1 LNLFEFTAKK
11 SHFGRPIRV
20 QKKFEF
26 HLIKEIVMETK
37 INVWIRTWALA
48 LGLVFA
54 SVASISTNAFAQSAA
69 PAAATAP
76 ASAVPQTAQVAPP
89 KAKAPAAADNPYGMA
104 AVWQSS
110 DSVAKGVLL
119 ILVIMSMGSWY
130 ILAVKAL
137 EQRKVAR
144 YGLEAAEKFWRAGTV
159 AQGAAALT
167 QDSPYQFI
175 AASGLEAT
183 QKHDGLMGHIPLA
196 DWISMSMQRAVDRVN
211 REMQSGLSFLATVG
225 SVSPFVGLFG
235 TVWGIYHALSAI
247 GISGQASID
256 KVAGPVGEALIM
268 TAIGLAVAVP
278 AVLGYNWLVNR
289 NKGVMEDVRSFGNDL
304 NAVLQASTSAKS

>member
-1 LNLFEFTAKK
+1 MNLFGFTAKK

-26 HLIKEIVMETK
+26 HLIKEIVMEKK
-37 INVWIRTWALA
+37 INAWIQTWALA
-48 LGLVFA
+48 LGLVVVSA
-54 SVASISTNAFAQSAA
+54 VGISTNALAQSAA
-69 PAAATAP
+69 PAAAAATAP

-89 KAKAPAAADNPYGMA
+89 KAEAPPAADNPYGMA

-167 QDSPYQFI
+167 QAWKPPKS
-175 AASGLEAT
+175 T
-183 QKHDGLMGHIPLA
+183 
-196 DWISMSMQRAVDRVN
+196 
-211 REMQSGLSFLATVG
+211 TG
-225 SVSPFVGLFG
+225 SWAIFPWRTG
-235 TVWGIYHALSAI
+235 SA
-247 GISGQASID
+247 
-256 KVAGPVGEALIM
+256 
-268 TAIGLAVAVP
+268 
-278 AVLGYNWLVNR
+278 
-289 NKGVMEDVRSFGNDL
+289 
-304 NAVLQASTSAKS
+304 

>member
-1 LNLFEFTAKK
+1 
-11 SHFGRPIRV
+11 
-20 QKKFEF
+20 
-26 HLIKEIVMETK
+26 
-37 INVWIRTWALA
+37 
-48 LGLVFA
+48 
-54 SVASISTNAFAQSAA
+54 VAGISTNALAQSTA
-69 PAAATAP
+69 PVTAAAS

-89 KAKAPAAADNPYGMA
+89 TAETPRAADNPYGMA

-130 ILAVKAL
+130 ILAVKVL

-144 YGLEAAEKFWRAGTV
+144 LGLEAAEKFWSAGTV

-183 QKHDGLMGHIPLA
+183 KKHDGLMSHIPLA

-289 NKGVMEDVRSFGNDL
+289 NKDVMDDVRSFGHDL
-304 NAVLQASTSAKS
+304 NAVLVASTSAKS

>member
-1 LNLFEFTAKK
+1 
-11 SHFGRPIRV
+11 V

-26 HLIKEIVMETK
+26 YFIKEIVMETK

-54 SVASISTNAFAQSAA
+54 SVAGISTNAFAQSAQPAA
-69 PAAATAP
+69 PATAV
-76 ASAVPQTAQVAPP
+76 SQTAQVATQ
-89 KAKAPAAADNPYGMA
+89 KAETPVAADNPYGML
-104 AVWQSS
+104 AVWTTS

-119 ILVIMSMGSWY
+119 ILIIMSMGSWY
-130 ILAVKAL
+130 ILAVKVI

-144 YGLEAAEKFWRAGTV
+144 LGLEAAERFWSAGTV

-167 QDSPYQFI
+167 KDSPYQFI

-183 QKHDGLMGHIPLA
+183 KKHGGLISHIPLA

-289 NKGVMEDVRSFGNDL
+289 NKDVMDEVRSFGNDL
-304 NAVLQASTSAKS
+304 NAVLLASTSAKS

>member
-1 LNLFEFTAKK
+1 
-11 SHFGRPIRV
+11 
-20 QKKFEF
+20 
-26 HLIKEIVMETK
+26 
-37 INVWIRTWALA
+37 
-48 LGLVFA
+48 
-54 SVASISTNAFAQSAA
+54 
-69 PAAATAP
+69 
-76 ASAVPQTAQVAPP
+76 VAPP
-89 KAKAPAAADNPYGMA
+89 KAEAPAAADNPYGMA

-144 YGLEAAEKFWRAGTV
+144 LGREAVEKFWSASSL
-159 AQGAAALT
+159 AQGASALT

-175 AASGLEAT
+175 AASGLEASK
-183 QKHDGLMGHIPLA
+183 KHGGLMSPIPLA

-289 NKGVMEDVRSFGNDL
+289 NKDVMDDVRSFGHDL
-304 NAVLQASTSAKS
+304 NAVLVASTSAKS

>member
-1 LNLFEFTAKK
+1 
-11 SHFGRPIRV
+11 
-20 QKKFEF
+20 
-26 HLIKEIVMETK
+26 
-37 INVWIRTWALA
+37 
-48 LGLVFA
+48 
-54 SVASISTNAFAQSAA
+54 
-69 PAAATAP
+69 
-76 ASAVPQTAQVAPP
+76 VAPP
-89 KAKAPAAADNPYGMA
+89 KAEAPAAADNPYGMA

-144 YGLEAAEKFWRAGTV
+144 FGLEAAEKFWNAGTV

-183 QKHDGLMGHIPLA
+183 KKHDGLVSHIPLA

>member
-1 LNLFEFTAKK
+1 
-11 SHFGRPIRV
+11 
-20 QKKFEF
+20 
-26 HLIKEIVMETK
+26 
-37 INVWIRTWALA
+37 
-48 LGLVFA
+48 
-54 SVASISTNAFAQSAA
+54 
-69 PAAATAP
+69 
-76 ASAVPQTAQVAPP
+76 VAPP
-89 KAKAPAAADNPYGMA
+89 KAEASPAADNPYGMA
-104 AVWQSS
+104 AVWRTS

-130 ILAVKAL
+130 ILAVKVL

-144 YGLEAAEKFWRAGTV
+144 YGLEAAEKFWSAGTV

>member
-1 LNLFEFTAKK
+1 LVCRTEQNGFLVLYQEEMVMVRK
-11 SHFGRPIRV
+11 SV
-20 QKKFEF
+20 
-26 HLIKEIVMETK
+26 
-37 INVWIRTWALA
+37 VWVRSWVLA

-54 SVASISTNAFAQSAA
+54 SVASISTNAFAQSAPPA
-69 PAAATAP
+69 AAAATAP

-89 KAKAPAAADNPYGMA
+89 KAEAPAAADNPYGMA

-144 YGLEAAEKFWRAGTV
+144 YGLEAAEKFWSAGTV

-183 QKHDGLMGHIPLA
+183 KKHDGLMGHIPLA

-304 NAVLQASTSAKS
+304 NAVLVASTSAKS

>member
-1 LNLFEFTAKK
+1 MVRK
-11 SHFGRPIRV
+11 SV
-20 QKKFEF
+20 A
-26 HLIKEIVMETK
+26 
-37 INVWIRTWALA
+37 WIRSWVLA
-48 LGLVFA
+48 LGLVVV
-54 SVASISTNAFAQSAA
+54 SVAGISTNALAQSAVPA
-69 PAAATAP
+69 TAAASAPVTAP
-76 ASAVPQTAQVAPP
+76 SQTAQVAPP
-89 KAKAPAAADNPYGMA
+89 KAEASPAADNPYGMA
-104 AVWQSS
+104 AVWRTS

-119 ILVIMSMGSWY
+119 ILIIMSMGSWY

-144 YGLEAAEKFWRAGTV
+144 FGLEAAEKFWSAGTV

>member
-1 LNLFEFTAKK
+1 
-11 SHFGRPIRV
+11 V

-37 INVWIRTWALA
+37 INVWIRTWVLA

-54 SVASISTNAFAQSAA
+54 SVAGISTNALAQSAA
-69 PAAATAP
+69 PAAAAATAP

-89 KAKAPAAADNPYGMA
+89 KAETLAAADNPYGMA
-104 AVWQSS
+104 AVWQTS

-144 YGLEAAEKFWRAGTV
+144 LGLEAAEKFWNAGTV
-159 AQGAAALT
+159 AQGAGALT

-289 NKGVMEDVRSFGNDL
+289 NKDVMDDVRSFGNDL
-304 NAVLQASTSAKS
+304 NAVLVASTSTKS

>member
-1 LNLFEFTAKK
+1 V
-11 SHFGRPIRV
+11 S
-20 QKKFEF
+20 
-26 HLIKEIVMETK
+26 
-37 INVWIRTWALA
+37 
-48 LGLVFA
+48 
-54 SVASISTNAFAQSAA
+54 
-69 PAAATAP
+69 
-76 ASAVPQTAQVAPP
+76 QTAQVATQ
-89 KAKAPAAADNPYGMA
+89 KAETPVAADNPYGML
-104 AVWQSS
+104 AVWTTS

-119 ILVIMSMGSWY
+119 ILIIMSMGSWY
-130 ILAVKAL
+130 ILAVKVI

-144 YGLEAAEKFWRAGTV
+144 LGLEAAERFWSAGTV

-167 QDSPYQFI
+167 KDSPYQFI

-183 QKHDGLMGHIPLA
+183 KKHGGLISHIPLA